1 MREGKIG
8 VVGKGFVGTAI
19 IEGFN
24 DKLRVETYDKNK
36 PSTCNSIADLCSK
49 VRLLFVCVPTPMN
62 RDGSCNIDTVET
74 VLSEINDANSQN
86 IAIIKSTVPPGTS
99 FKLNQKYSNVD
110 IVFSPEF
117 LTEKNFINDFKTQ
130 SKVILGGEAE
140 IVEEVANLFSKHYKE
155 ATIVKTDF
163 STSEMVKYF
172 LNCFL
177 ALKVSFSNEIYQVCE
192 AINVNYENVLEA
204 VLLDK
209 RVGQTHFNVPG
220 PDGKR
225 GFGGSCFP
233 KDINAMISFFNS
245 VDVDPKVLKAAW
257 DKNLEI
263 RPERDWK
270 ELKGRAVI

>member
-1 MREGKIG
+1 MREDKIG
-8 VVGKGFVGTAI
+8 VIGNGFVGTAI
-19 IEGFN
+19 IEGFSN
-24 DKLRVETYDKNK
+24 KIKVETYDKNK
-36 PSTCNSIADLCSK
+36 PSTCDSIADLCSK
-49 VRLLFVCVPTPMN
+49 ARLLFVCVPTPMN
-62 RDGSCNIDTVET
+62 RDGSCNTDIVES
-74 VLSEINDANSQN
+74 VISEINGADNQN
-86 IAIIKSTVPPGTS
+86 IAIIKSTIPPGTS
-99 FKLNQKYSNVD
+99 FKLSQKYSNVEV
-110 IVFSPEF
+110 VFSPEF

-130 SKVILGGEAE
+130 NRVILGGESE
-140 IVEEVANLFSKHYKE
+140 TVEEVANLFSKHYKE
-155 ATIVKTDF
+155 TTIVKTDF

-177 ALKVSFSNEIYQVCE
+177 ALKVSFSNEMYQVCE

-209 RVGQTHFNVPG
+209 RVGKTHFNVPG

-245 VDVDPKVLKAAW
+245 VGVNPKVLKSAW

>member
-1 MREGKIG
+1 MREDRIG
-8 VVGKGFVGTAI
+8 VIGNGFVGTAI
-19 IEGFN
+19 IEGFSN
-24 DKLRVETYDKNK
+24 KIKVETYDKNK

-49 VRLLFVCVPTPMN
+49 ARLLFVCVPTPMN
-62 RDGSCNIDTVET
+62 RDGSCNTDIVES
-74 VLSEINDANSQN
+74 VISEINGADNQN
-86 IAIIKSTVPPGTS
+86 IAIIKSTIPPGTS
-99 FKLNQKYSNVD
+99 FKLSQKYSNVEV
-110 IVFSPEF
+110 VFSPEF

-130 SKVILGGEAE
+130 NRVILGGESE
-140 IVEEVANLFSKHYKE
+140 TVEEVANLFSKHYKKT
-155 ATIVKTDF
+155 TIVKTDF

-177 ALKVSFSNEIYQVCE
+177 ALKVSFSNEMYQVCE

-209 RVGQTHFNVPG
+209 RVGKTHFNVPG

-245 VDVDPKVLKAAW
+245 VGVNPKVLKSAW